1 MSDCRIIW
9 CKEVAATA
17 NDYKALAHPEY
28 TTFADCLRYALWSH
42 SYHSEITTTDGL
54 TTVSKAF
61 RRCEL
66 VKVKSAKRKI
76 RRPVT
81 A

>member
-1 MSDCRIIW
+1 MCI
-9 CKEVAATA
+9 AARSLGY
-17 NDYKALAHPEY
+17 DP
-28 TTFADCLRYALWSH
+28 
-42 SYHSEITTTDGL
+42 SEAMRDSTRFWGRCSTITTTDGL

-61 RRCEL
+61 LRCEL